1 MQTKIFPYS
10 QAHLA
15 QANAGCVP
23 KGHPGQERMLE
34 AAKDLEEKYR
44 SGEITATEVLRQ
56 AAVQA
61 ANVHFRQMLL
71 DAAAAERDADESQA
85 PSRSDPVLD
94 ITEEMFSD
102 DDNAMED
109 AVDTDTEQQE
119 SEATERS
126 HEWTLIDWPETIP
139 AAEGEDESLPSNRVL
154 PEEDVDRVVVSVCLV
169 CADHYDFH
177 YVLANCSHQ
186 VCRTCFFQLSSCPE
200 CRAPR
205 GTIDQAKKVSN
216 KPSLMRA
223 DSQGRPENRI
233 LTTRNSNNKFF

>member
-1 MQTKIFPYS
+1 
-10 QAHLA
+10 
-15 QANAGCVP
+15 
-23 KGHPGQERMLE
+23 MLE
-34 AAKDLEEKYR
+34 TAKNLEERYR

-56 AAVQA
+56 AAVQST
-61 ANVHFRQMLL
+61 NFHYRQMLL
-71 DAAAAERDADESQA
+71 DAATAEKDAEELSQ

-94 ITEEMFSD
+94 ITEEMYSD
-102 DDNAMED
+102 DDGEMQD

-126 HEWTLIDWPETIP
+126 HEWTLIDWPETLP
-139 AAEGEDESLPSNRVL
+139 PPEGEDESLPSNRVL

-169 CADHYDFH
+169 CADHYDYH

-186 VCRTCFFQLSSCPE
+186 VCRTCFFQLSLCPE